1 METKDY
7 IKNITKASAY
17 FVFRNGPV
25 KKLYDEGK
33 LTDEEVR
40 EMQEYLQD
48 HLAYLYD
55 VLLDQNNLQKFELI
69 TTTMNNFY
77 VNDDSD
83 IKMND
88 GGFELMYEGLFG
100 APKKTS
106 SIEIKK

>member
-17 FVFRNGPV
+17 FIFRNGPV
-25 KKLYDEGK
+25 KKLYEEGK
-33 LTDEEVR
+33 LTDEDVR
-40 EMQEYLQD
+40 NMQEHLQD

-83 IKMND
+83 VEMKD

-100 APKKTS
+100 NSEKS
-106 SIEIKK
+106 SGIQIKK